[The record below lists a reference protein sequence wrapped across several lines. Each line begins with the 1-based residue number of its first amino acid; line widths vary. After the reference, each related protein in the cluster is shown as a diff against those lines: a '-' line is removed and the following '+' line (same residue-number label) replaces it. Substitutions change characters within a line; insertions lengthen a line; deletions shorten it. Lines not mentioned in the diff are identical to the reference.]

1 MDGLRGRLYR
11 FLPVAVIYIIKLA
24 LRRNHLWFKNQEM
37 YLILSIDT
45 SSIASMYVCLEKAR
59 LMRLE

>member
-37 YLILSIDT
+37 YFILSIDT

-59 LMRLE
+59 PMRLE